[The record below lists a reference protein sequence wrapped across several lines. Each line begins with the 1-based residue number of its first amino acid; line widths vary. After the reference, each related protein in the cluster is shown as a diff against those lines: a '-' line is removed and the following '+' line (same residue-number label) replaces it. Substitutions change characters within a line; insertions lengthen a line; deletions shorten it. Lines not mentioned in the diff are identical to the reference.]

1 MNSNPTP
8 TAPDEHVRGTRGPA
22 SFCIPQAALN
32 ALIEARA
39 DVVTIGAYLT
49 LACGTEASGEY
60 STWGL
65 KAVRER
71 LSVDRKRGAKAIA
84 ALGEIRARAPG
95 GELEPL
101 VVCREA
107 LLAAGRTLPDGPTE
121 RGQVLHGLPG
131 FGEALKDR
139 VWFGSGLVRG
149 FESFTRPL
157 KTLKDCGSIAA
168 RLLLLMYQRNE
179 MERFGG
185 LPPFGDSVW
194 KRYFINLDLT
204 WGSFRMVHAVE
215 VGEVADRDL
224 LQKAS
229 GERKYE
235 RDKHGEPCWQALSAL
250 EQSGLIYP
258 VLMTLNRNEEVEVL
272 ENGGEYRCVPE
283 DADPLYELDCLSRHG
298 YKPRGEE
305 GIAGPISR
313 TAGELSYAV
322 TDSTGLF
329 TGKYAAIAPKGN
341 PLMVVG
347 IYRLR
352 FRVSNPLN
360 VGVSSAWA
368 RIQEGNR
375 EGMQWLHRWRQENR
389 LPRMADAPPSIPAEL
404 PDRRPAGAP
413 PLRRQTRPDPR
424 FRKTREF

>member
-1 MNSNPTP
+1 MNQNPAPAT
-8 TAPDEHVRGTRGPA
+8 PDEPARGTRGPA
-22 SFCIPQAALN
+22 SFCIPQAAVN

-39 DVVTIGAYLT
+39 DAVTIGAYLT

-71 LSVDRKRGAKAIA
+71 LSVDRKRALKAIA

-95 GELEPL
+95 GEPEPL
-101 VVCREA
+101 VLGREA

-168 RLLLLMYQRNE
+168 RLLLMMYQRNE

-194 KRYFINLDLT
+194 KRYAIVLDLT
-204 WGSFRMVHAVE
+204 WGSFRMVQAGGGSE
-215 VGEVADRDL
+215 IAGIDIF
-224 LQKAS
+224 QKAS
-229 GERKYE
+229 GESGYE
-235 RDKHGEPCWQALSAL
+235 SDKHGEPCWQALAAL

-258 VLMTLNRNEEVEVL
+258 VLMTLNRNEEKHTFASGVEY
-272 ENGGEYRCVPE
+272 GGVPE

-313 TAGELSYAV
+313 TAGELGYAV

-329 TGKYAAIAPKGN
+329 TDKYAAIAPKGN
-341 PLMVVG
+341 PLMVAG

-389 LPRMADAPPSIPAEL
+389 LPRMADAPASIPAEL
-404 PDRRPAGAP
+404 PDRRPEGAP
-413 PLRRQTRPDPR
+413 PLRRQTRPHPR
-424 FRKTREF
+424 FRKTRQF